1 MVKPRFLKAA
11 VSPSDRIVLPEPP
24 LNPAIIIRGY
34 RLSALPHREYARCPV
49 CKRYV
54 LMGKTAR
61 ERRGAFIGMLISY
74 AKLFRKIIG
83 KEQRGISPLCFY

>member
-1 MVKPRFLKAA
+1 
-11 VSPSDRIVLPEPP
+11 
-24 LNPAIIIRGY
+24 
-34 RLSALPHREYARCPV
+34 
-49 CKRYV
+49 
-54 LMGKTAR
+54 MGKTAR